1 MKPQKKASSSSFQK
15 KLIITGAVFLFLVLV
30 IASFFGKRGLIE
42 IYRAQKK
49 KENLVQE
56 VTQLTLRRDKLL
68 REIWEL
74 ENNPRAV
81 ENKARERLWLM
92 SPDELVIV
100 K

>member
-1 MKPQKKASSSSFQK
+1 MASSSSFQK
-15 KLIITGAVFLFLVLV
+15 KLIVTAAVFLFLVLI

-49 KENLVQE
+49 KEALVQE
-56 VTQLTLRRDKLL
+56 VAQLTQRRDKLL

-81 ENKARERLWLM
+81 EKKARESLWLM
-92 SPDELVIV
+92 APDELVIV

>member
-1 MKPQKKASSSSFQK
+1 MKSKKKASSSSFQK
-15 KLIITGAVFLFLVLV
+15 KLIITGAVFLFLVLI

-49 KENLVQE
+49 KEALIQE
-56 VTQLTLRRDKLL
+56 VSQLTQRRDKLL

-81 ENKARERLWLM
+81 EKKARERLWLM
-92 SPDELVIV
+92 APDELVIV

>member
-1 MKPQKKASSSSFQK
+1 M
-15 KLIITGAVFLFLVLV
+15 TGVVFLFLVLI

-49 KENLVQE
+49 KEALSLE
-56 VTQLTLRRDKLL
+56 VTQLTQRRDKLL

-81 ENKARERLWLM
+81 EKKAREKLWLM
-92 SPDELVIV
+92 APDELVIV

>member
-1 MKPQKKASSSSFQK
+1 MPKTNTSSSSFQK
-15 KLIITGAVFLFLVLV
+15 KLIMTGVVFLFLVLI

-49 KENLVQE
+49 KEALSLE
-56 VTQLTLRRDKLL
+56 VTQLTQRRDKLL

-81 ENKARERLWLM
+81 EKKAREKLWLM
-92 SPDELVIV
+92 APDELVIV

>member
-1 MKPQKKASSSSFQK
+1 MAKTKTSSSSSFQK
-15 KLIITGAVFLFLVLV
+15 RVIITGVVFLFLVLI

-42 IYRAQKK
+42 IYQAQKK
-49 KENLVQE
+49 KEALVQE

-74 ENNPRAV
+74 ENNPKAI

-92 SPDELVIV
+92 APDELVIV